1 MNRDLRFTA
10 LKKTPFHSRTSLA
23 SRTNKYYNWNGFT
36 VPTEYSTTEL
46 EYTAARNGTSV
57 MDLTPMCKYMIN
69 GSDANRFVDYLVTR
83 DLSQMEDNTVAYIIW
98 CNEDGKV
105 MDDGTIFKFSNTK
118 FMLCCAVKIYNWL
131 HDSAEGFDVS
141 CEDATDTTAALAI
154 QGPTSCSTLKNYGAD
169 DLELLKPFGMKQ
181 YNING
186 YDVLISRTGFTGD
199 LGYELWTDP
208 ANAENMWDS
217 IMEAGKELKI
227 RPFGMHA
234 LEMTRIEAGFIQTNT
249 DFMAAEDSLRPVRM
263 RSPYEIGMGW
273 LVHLNKE
280 SYFVGKRALKKEKE
294 TGNSARCLVGLDI
307 DGDKPAVGSVIYNEK
322 KEDIGIVTAAM
333 WSPTMKRNVALASL
347 KRPYGIKIKE
357 NIFAEIYH
365 PEELEYKK
373 IWAKC
378 KVVKRQFFS
387 PERRNKVPADRYE

>member
-1 MNRDLRFTA
+1 MNSDLRFSA

-23 SRTNKYYNWNGFT
+23 SRTNKWYAWNGFT
-36 VPTEYSTTEL
+36 VPTEYSTVEL

-57 MDLTPMCKYMIN
+57 MDLTPMGKYEIT
-69 GSDANRFVDYLVTR
+69 GDDAHSFVDYLVTR
-83 DLSQMEDNTVAYIIW
+83 DLSEMKDNTVAYIIW

-105 MDDGTIFKFSNTK
+105 IDDGTIFKYSPNK

-131 HDSAEGFDVS
+131 NDSAVGFNVEVKDV
-141 CEDATDTTAALAI
+141 TDTIAALSL
-154 QGPTSCSTLKNYGAD
+154 QGPTSCSTLKNYGAN
-169 DLELLKPFGMKQ
+169 DLESLAPFEMKQ
-181 YNING
+181 FTING

-199 LGYELWTDP
+199 LGYEIWTNP
-208 ANAENMWDS
+208 NNAESAWDS
-217 IMEAGKELKI
+217 IFEAGKQLKI
-227 RPFGMHA
+227 RPFGMNA

-249 DFMAAEDSLRPVRM
+249 DFMAAEDALRPVRM

-273 LVHLNKE
+273 LVHFKKK
-280 SYFVGKRALKKEKE
+280 SYFVGKKALKLEKE
-294 TGNSARCLVGLDI
+294 NSTTERCLVGLDI
-307 DGDKPAVGSVIYNEK
+307 DGDKPAHGSVIYNEK

-333 WSPTMKRNVALASL
+333 WSPTMKRNIALASL

-365 PEELEYKK
+365 PEEIEYRK

-378 KVVKRQFFS
+378 KVVKRQFYS
-387 PERRNKVPADRYE
+387 PERRNKVPADLYE